1 MPRSRPFF
9 SSVLLS
15 LALAGAASALVACKK
30 EPAPSSSAAEVAK
43 DVAQGTSGT
52 AGTAG
57 TAGAAAAGGGSPA
70 EQEARALFEGTCA
83 ICHGATGA
91 GDGAASANLN
101 PKPRNYTDK
110 AWQASVTDDDL
121 RNIILQGGAAVGK
134 SPTMPGQ
141 PQLKDKPE
149 VVSALVGIIRGFG
162 K

>member
-1 MPRSRPFF
+1 MQRSRSFF

-43 DVAQGTSGT
+43 DVAQGASGTSGT
-52 AGTAG
+52 
-57 TAGAAAAGGGSPA
+57 AAGGGSPA

>member
-1 MPRSRPFF
+1 MQRSRSFF

-15 LALAGAASALVACKK
+15 LCLAGAASALVACKK

-43 DVAQGTSGT
+43 DVAQQGG
-52 AGTAG
+52 AG
-57 TAGAAAAGGGSPA
+57 TAGASGAAAGGGSPA

>member
-1 MPRSRPFF
+1 MPRSRSFF

-15 LALAGAASALVACKK
+15 LALGGAASALVACKK
-30 EPAPSSSAAEVAK
+30 DPAPSSSAAEVAK
-43 DVAQGTSGT
+43 DVAQGGS
-52 AGTAG
+52 G

-149 VVSALVGIIRGFG
+149 VVSALVAIIRGFG

>member
-1 MPRSRPFF
+1 MPRSRSFF

-30 EPAPSSSAAEVAK
+30 DPAPSSSAAEVAK
-43 DVAQGTSGT
+43 DVAQGASGT

-57 TAGAAAAGGGSPA
+57 AAAGGGSPA

-149 VVSALVGIIRGFG
+149 VVSALVAIIRGFG